1 MFYDNLRSALI
12 SIFSNKARSLL
23 TVLGIVI
30 GVTSV
35 TILIALGEGL
45 KKDVSALITD
55 FGTNIVAVVP
65 GVIDTSSGSQQGGNP
80 ISFITGDILTLQDV
94 ETIRQHPNVR
104 SVAPMSIVPGILRHE
119 ETVIPAAVLGSTP
132 DFLDTI
138 EIFEILKGSSFA
150 ADSTEDVILITQ
162 GIADRLGGEEEAVG
176 RTLLIGRE
184 PFEIVGVLGLR
195 NVSALSGEFELT
207 AIVPFDVATRLNNDN
222 VRIMRIVAQVDEP
235 GNVAMVQQDLRESI
249 LKNHKGEEDFTVL
262 TQDEML
268 GLFNQFLDLATVMV
282 SAIAAVSLLVG
293 GIGIMN
299 IMLVTVTERT
309 REIGLRKAV
318 GATRRAILSQFL
330 VEAVIITLV
339 GGLIGLLLA
348 LGIGALVAIQTPLT
362 PVITWKVVALAVGIS
377 TLVGVIFGLWP
388 ALRAANKDP
397 IEALRSE

>member
-35 TILIALGEGL
+35 TVLIALGEGL
-45 KKDVSALITD
+45 KKDVSALISD

-80 ISFITGDILTLQDV
+80 INFITGDILTLQDV
-94 ETIRQHPNVR
+94 ETMRQHPNVV
-104 SVAPMSIVPGILRHE
+104 SVAPMSLVPGILRQE
-119 ETVIPAAVLGSTP
+119 ETVIGAAVLGSTP
-132 DFLDTI
+132 DFLDTV
-138 EIFEILKGSSFA
+138 EIFEILEGSTFA
-150 ADSTEDVILITQ
+150 EHSTEDVILITQ
-162 GIADRLGGEEEAVG
+162 GIADKLAGDGAVVG
-176 RTLLIGRE
+176 STVMIGRE
-184 PFEIVGVLGLR
+184 PFEVIGVLGLS
-195 NVSALSGEFELT
+195 NASAFSSEFEQT
-207 AIVPFDVATRLNNDN
+207 AIVPFDVATRLNDDN
-222 VRIMRIVAQVDEP
+222 VRIMRIVAQVDDP
-235 GNVAMVQQDLRESI
+235 ANVVTVQEDLQRVI
-249 LKNHKGEEDFTVL
+249 LENHNGEEDFTVL

-282 SAIAAVSLLVG
+282 SAVAAVSLLVG

-318 GATRRAILSQFL
+318 GATRMAILSQFL

-339 GGLIGLLLA
+339 GGLIGLALA
-348 LGIGALVAIQTPLT
+348 LGGSAIIALNSPLT
-362 PVITWKVVALAVGIS
+362 PVVTWKIVLLAVGIS
-377 TLVGVIFGLWP
+377 SLIGVIFGLWP

-397 IEALRSE
+397 IEALRYE